1 MSVAQPVRAAAKRT
15 RRLILSNLIND
26 FIARLDAKPAR
37 KARRYN
43 VCYGGRWFYCGY
55 TNFSDES

>member
-26 FIARLDAKPAR
+26 FIARLDAKSAR
-37 KARRYN
+37 KARGYD
-43 VCYGGRWFYCGY
+43 VCDGGRGFYCGY
-55 TNFSDES
+55 TNFPDEI